1 MKNTFF
7 INLFFVFVIAA
18 VLFACKVPQYAS
30 SSDIAN
36 TMIVNEAKNLIGKST
51 DNYSIHAMEVEV
63 LKARIDSIVVEENK
77 RKLNQATN
85 AMWTVVQKDRF
96 SLYGFFDLWKQQ
108 NTVSPAAV
116 AEMNQKLLSI
126 LNVIQTWEQRK
137 KGGPL
142 YTKQ

>member
-1 MKNTFF
+1 MKKNFF
-7 INLFFVFVIAA
+7 INLFLVFTITS
-18 VLFACKVPQYAS
+18 LLISCKVPQYAS

-36 TMIVNEAKNLIGKST
+36 TMVVNEAKNLIEKST
-51 DNYSIHAMEVEV
+51 DNYSIHAMEVEI
-63 LKARIDSIVVEENK
+63 LKTRIDSIVLEENK
-77 RKLNQATN
+77 RQMNQATN

-96 SLYGFFDLWKQQ
+96 SLYGFFELWKQQ

-126 LNVIQTWEQRK
+126 LNVIQSWEQRK

-142 YTKQ
+142 YNK